1 MHQEVGMNQELMDS
15 WIATARTNPKRI
27 AFPEA
32 TEEKIL
38 KAAKAAMDAGAI
50 RAVLVGDTDEIRK
63 AASEAS
69 VDISGMEIVDNT
81 DEGARAES
89 ASLYLRYSTL
99 LSESSVKRKGRDPMN
114 YAFIQEAIGK
124 VDAVFAGLSHTTGEV
139 ILAAQTF
146 IGLKEGISTVSSM
159 GIIDVPGFEG
169 PYGSL
174 MPFADAAVCVDPTPE
189 ELADIAIS
197 TCDTVKSLLGWIPR
211 CALLSFS
218 SDGSAEHG
226 FVDRIRDAVGIANM
240 KRPDLYIDGEFQ
252 LDSAL
257 LPATAAKKVR
267 RPSEVAGKANVI
279 VFPDINAGN
288 IGVKIIQ
295 IFAKGDCYGPML
307 QGFRKPV
314 SDCSRSAPVSEL
326 TGNIIMLS
334 ARA

>member
-1 MHQEVGMNQELMDS
+1 MNQELMDR

-89 ASLYLRYSTL
+89 ASLYLGYSTL

-295 IFAKGDCYGPML
+295 IFAKGNCYGPML

>member
-1 MHQEVGMNQELMDS
+1 MNQELMDS

-267 RPSEVAGKANVI
+267 RQSEVAGKANVI